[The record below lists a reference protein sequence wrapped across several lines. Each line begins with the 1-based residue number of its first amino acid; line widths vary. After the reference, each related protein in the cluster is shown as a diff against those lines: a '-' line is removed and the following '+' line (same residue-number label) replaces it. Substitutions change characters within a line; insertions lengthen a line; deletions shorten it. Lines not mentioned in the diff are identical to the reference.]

1 MSPVE
6 RILQELESATAIVAT
21 STRDLGAAREAMDRR
36 QRAIAELSRLTGA
49 LHALPQEGRVDALR
63 RLRLVDEAGAGI
75 EQRLEVVKSDIMA
88 EWNQW
93 SHIYRALGAASA
105 SKPALIDYKC

>member
-6 RILQELESATAIVAT
+6 RILLELESATSVAAT
-21 STRDLGAAREAMDRR
+21 PTEDLGAAREAMDRR
-36 QRAIAELSRLTGA
+36 QRAIEELSRLTGV
-49 LHALPQEGRVDALR
+49 LHALPQGERVEALR
-63 RLRLVDEAGAGI
+63 RLRLVSDAGAKAG
-75 EQRLEVVKSDIMA
+75 QCLEAVKCDIIA

-105 SKPALIDYKC
+105 SKPTLVDYKC